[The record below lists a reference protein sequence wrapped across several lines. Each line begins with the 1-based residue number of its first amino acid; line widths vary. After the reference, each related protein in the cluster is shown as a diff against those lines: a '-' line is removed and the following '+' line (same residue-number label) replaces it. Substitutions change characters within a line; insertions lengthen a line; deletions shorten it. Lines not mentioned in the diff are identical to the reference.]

1 MVVPVA
7 TVISTLI
14 SFGIQFVLFIGIWI
28 YYYLNNLPIFLSAYT
43 LLIPYLILLMAAL
56 GLGSGIIISSLTV
69 KYRDLKF
76 LVSFGVQL
84 LMYATPIIY
93 PLSSLPQQYRFLIM
107 ANPVS
112 GVVETFRYAV
122 LGSGTFDPALLLYS
136 TLATMVIF
144 FVGLLLFNRVERNFM
159 DVV

>member
-1 MVVPVA
+1 V
-7 TVISTLI
+7 
-14 SFGIQFVLFIGIWI
+14 
-28 YYYLNNLPIFLSAYT
+28 

-56 GLGSGIIISSLTV
+56 GLGTGIIISSLTI

-93 PLSSLPQQYRFLIM
+93 PLSSIPAQYKFLIS
-107 ANPVS
+107 ANPIT
-112 GVVETFRYAV
+112 GIVETFRYAV
-122 LGSGTFDPALLLYS
+122 LGKGTFDPLLLSYS
-136 TLATMVIF
+136 SIATMAFLMLGI
-144 FVGLLLFNRVERNFM
+144 LLFNRVERNFM